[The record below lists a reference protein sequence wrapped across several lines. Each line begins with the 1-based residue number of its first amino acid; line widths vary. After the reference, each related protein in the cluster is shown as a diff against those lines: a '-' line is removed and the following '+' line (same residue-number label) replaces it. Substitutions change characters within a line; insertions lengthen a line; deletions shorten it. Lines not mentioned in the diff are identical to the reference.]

1 MSRLDT
7 RSQQTFARPG
17 KVTYSFTPHSPKV
30 TITLPPSSTWTSG
43 LHWHETHTEY
53 LQITSG
59 TALVTIEKSSKLYSA
74 TDGPIRVDKFVKHEW
89 KRAENQDV
97 DKDLVVEE
105 WTDPQ
110 DGQKE
115 VFFRNLSSVL
125 QQNPDA
131 SGHWIVLQLFII
143 FGAMDNYPVMV
154 EGVAGRVVTHVVLA
168 LAAFIGFFLGLRA
181 TYPEYTPQ
189 IGVKQGKEL

>member
-7 RSQQTFARPG
+7 RSQQSFARPG
-17 KVTYSFTPHSPKV
+17 KVTYSFTPNSPKV
-30 TITLPPSSTWTSG
+30 TITLPPASTWTSG

-59 TALVTIEKSSKLYSA
+59 SALVTIEKSTKLYGA
-74 TDGPIRVDKFVKHEW
+74 NDGPIRVDQFVNHEW
-89 KRAENQDV
+89 KRAEDQDV
-97 DKDLVVEE
+97 DKNLVVEE
-105 WTDPQ
+105 WTDPS

-131 SGHWIVLQLFII
+131 SGHWVVLQLFII

-154 EGVAGRVVTHVVLA
+154 EGVSGRLVTHFVLG
-168 LAAFIGFFLGLRA
+168 LATIVGFLLGLRA
-181 TYPEYTPQ
+181 TYPEYTPKV
-189 IGVKQGKEL
+189 GPKAEKDS